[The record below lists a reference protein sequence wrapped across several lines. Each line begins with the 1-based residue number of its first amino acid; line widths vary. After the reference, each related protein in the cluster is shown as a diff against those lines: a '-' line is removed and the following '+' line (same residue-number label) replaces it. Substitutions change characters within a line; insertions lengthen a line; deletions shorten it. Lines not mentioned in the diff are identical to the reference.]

1 MAYELSNPVHRVGPQ
16 NTNGP
21 TLWTYADGDPATT
34 IDGAGYFNLD
44 AAKLQVGDFIFAWA
58 NGVPCV
64 FAVNANSRDMTASPP
79 VEGVVDVTNNLLAST
94 TVIDSD

>member
-1 MAYELSNPVHRVGPQ
+1 MAYELSNPIRRVGPQ

-21 TLWTYADGDPATT
+21 TLWTYADGDAASV
-34 IDGAGYFNLD
+34 IDDTNYFNQD

-58 NGVPCV
+58 NGVPCI

-79 VEGVVDVTNNLLAST
+79 VEGVVDVTNNLLASI
-94 TVIDSD
+94 TVIDSN